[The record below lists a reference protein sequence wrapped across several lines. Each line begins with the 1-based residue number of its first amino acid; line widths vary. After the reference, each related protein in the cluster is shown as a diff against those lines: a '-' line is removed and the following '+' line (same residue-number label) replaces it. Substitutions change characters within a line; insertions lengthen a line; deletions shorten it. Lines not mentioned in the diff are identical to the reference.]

1 MKMSEVAILWDEW
14 LENHECTPESVY
26 DFCNIYATSYEE
38 YMALYEILTDGLEA

>member
-14 LENHECTPESVY
+14 LENHEYTSESVN

-38 YMALYEILTDGLEA
+38 YMALYEILTDRLEA

>member
-14 LENHECTPESVY
+14 LENHECTPESVN
-26 DFCNIYATSYEE
+26 DFCKIYATSYEE